1 MQIDRQA
8 LLLLILMFIFL
19 SLPNNSDQPTSLE
32 GKEALDIY
40 KETLKEEQE
49 ELENA
54 EYYYGYGNLT
64 GFKMS
69 YQDNLQGRNILE
81 WPFRKYS
88 EKDPW
93 NEEEK
98 NSILPNFISE
108 LVKNSWGKEEV
119 DEKNSKAKAYMLNIS
134 GHARGEFNS
143 NADLTFKK
151 YDLPLPKYLD
161 DYHYSSKK
169 DENNRYQQD
178 PENNVPPTNHGDI
191 ERNGNITENVG
202 KVMLNIHS
210 FDYNYRNPMLSR
222 RIAPNDRVDDV
233 VLVDMSLWLSDE
245 EEKNSGEL
253 PTIGLYFQKIGAL
266 VAVTTSSKFAGLPAL
281 PHLVIH
287 EELFEKAKL
296 LVRQYMN
303 ITDIENEVTMRD
315 MESDLTNA
323 VRQCEYISYFQFAKS
338 KHLYDQLRAI
348 DEELINPSGQPILTP
363 VPKLEIKSAMMFSP
377 DCGKAFRLKDDK
389 PLMGDKREVITLKY
403 KSVLA
408 VLLLLVLI
416 QLSLYIR
423 LIKKVKTPGELSK
436 ISISCLVMIAFQDN
450 SIQLVFF
457 FGSTSFLRNLY
468 FLAATIAVILFI
480 MFGFFEVQL
489 IKDVSK
495 IQANERDTTWWE
507 ILRGSVQTRES
518 DSSNSTT
525 NEENQDNQPHREA
538 PVSVLNE
545 EGRLSNSSIILA
557 TFSSIIMVF
566 LFFFTATL
574 RARYRRDLEFL
585 GFIVFNSYW
594 CPQFFRNTLKNKRVA
609 LTWEFLLTTS
619 LIRLIP
625 IWYVCLDRKNP
636 FYHHRDEMMATV
648 VTLWV
653 LFQLSLLALQYF
665 IGPRFWIKENW
676 LPKSY
681 NYHTPLSLLELENGF
696 SSDIFS
702 QLSSQN
708 ENLNLSKSPI
718 VSCKIDCAICMNHIE
733 VPIAVDTKIGLKSL
747 RDSRKT
753 LSYMM
758 TPCRHVFHTEC
769 LEDWMKYKLQCPVC
783 RNGLPPL

>member
-8 LLLLILMFIFL
+8 LLLFILVFIFL

-40 KETLKEEQE
+40 KDALREEQK
-49 ELENA
+49 ELENGK
-54 EYYYGYGNLT
+54 YYYGYGNLT
-64 GFKMS
+64 GFKLS
-69 YQDNLQGRNILE
+69 YQDNILGRNILE

-93 NEEEK
+93 IEEEK
-98 NSILPNFISE
+98 NSILPNSISE
-108 LVKNSWGKEEV
+108 LVRKNWGTEKV

-134 GHARGEFNS
+134 GHARGEVS
-143 NADLTFKK
+143 SGAHLTFKK
-151 YDLPLPKYLD
+151 YNLPLPKYLEE
-161 DYHYSSKK
+161 YHYSNRK
-169 DENNRYQQD
+169 DETNRYQQD
-178 PENNVPPTNHGDI
+178 PENNIPPANPDDI
-191 ERNGNITENVG
+191 DRTGNITGNVG

-210 FDYNYRNPMLSR
+210 LDYNYRNPMLSR
-222 RIAPNDRVDDV
+222 NIASNDSVDDV

-245 EEKNSGEL
+245 DEKNLGDL
-253 PTIGLYFQKIGAL
+253 PTIGLYFQNIGAL
-266 VAVTTSSKFAGLPAL
+266 VAVTTSSKFAGLSAL

-287 EELFEKAKL
+287 EELFEKSKL

-303 ITDIENEVTMRD
+303 VTDIDNEVTMRN

-323 VRQCEYISYFQFAKS
+323 LKQCEYISYFQFVKS
-338 KHLYDQLRAI
+338 EHLHDELRAI
-348 DEELINPSGQPILTP
+348 DEELMNPSGRPILTP
-363 VPKLEIKSAMMFSP
+363 VPKLEIASATMFSP
-377 DCGKAFRLKDDK
+377 DCGKAFQLKDER
-389 PLMGDKREVITLKY
+389 PLIGDKKEVITLKY
-403 KSVLA
+403 KSVFA
-408 VLLLLVLI
+408 VLLLLILV

-436 ISISCLVMIAFQDN
+436 ISISSLVLIAFQDN

-457 FGSTSFLRNLY
+457 LGSTSFLRNLF

-480 MFGFFEVQL
+480 MFGFFEGQL

-507 ILRGSVQTRES
+507 ILRGSMETRE
-518 DSSNSTT
+518 DTSSNDTRS
-525 NEENQDNQPHREA
+525 EQNQDNQPHQEH

-545 EGRLSNSSIILA
+545 EGRISNSTTILA
-557 TFSSIIMVF
+557 IFSSVIMVF

-574 RARYRRDLEFL
+574 RARYRRNLEFL
-585 GFIVFNSYW
+585 GFILFNSYW
-594 CPQFFRNTLKNKRVA
+594 WPQFFRNTLKNKRLA
-609 LTWEFLLTTS
+609 LTWEFILTTS
-619 LIRLIP
+619 LVRLIP

-636 FYHHRDEMMATV
+636 FYHHRDETMATV
-648 VTLWV
+648 VTLWIF
-653 LFQLSLLALQYF
+653 FQLALLFLQYF
-665 IGPRFWIKENW
+665 IGPRFWIKESW

-681 NYHTPLSLLELENGF
+681 NYHAPLSLLELENGF
-696 SSDIFS
+696 SNDIFS
-702 QLSSQN
+702 QLNSQN
-708 ENLNLSKSPI
+708 ENLNLSKSP
-718 VSCKIDCAICMNHIE
+718 VVNCKIDCAICMNQVE
-733 VPIAVDTKIGLKSL
+733 VPVAVDTKIGLKSL

-753 LSYMM
+753 LSYMF